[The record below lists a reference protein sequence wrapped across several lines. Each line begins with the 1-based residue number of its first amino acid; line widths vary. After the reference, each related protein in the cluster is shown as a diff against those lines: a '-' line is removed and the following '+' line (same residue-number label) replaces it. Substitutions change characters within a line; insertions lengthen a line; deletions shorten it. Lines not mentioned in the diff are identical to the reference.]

1 MHIQRNTL
9 FVADV
14 FENFQNMYL
23 EIYELDPV
31 CFLSAPGLAWQTA
44 LRKTNIKFDLLTD
57 FDMLLMVEKG
67 LRGRI
72 CHFIYQYAKA
82 NNKYTRDDK
91 N

>member
-1 MHIQRNTL
+1 
-9 FVADV
+9 
-14 FENFQNMYL
+14 MYL
-23 EIYELDPV
+23 KIYELDPAK
-31 CFLSAPGLAWQTA
+31 FLSATGLAWQAT
-44 LRKTNIKFDLLTD
+44 LKNTNIKFDLLTD
-57 FDMLLMVEKG
+57 FDMLLMVEKD